1 MTKIVIAFTT
11 FLILINLF
19 LSILGGNKSS
29 IIDSSS
35 TVNDSQVLGI
45 NNQES
50 VIEPIGTNIIQSS
63 YLNPE
68 FQDYR
73 AYILD
78 KYFESYNSPLK
89 GYGSDFIVAC
99 DKYGLSKD
107 CSVIPAIA
115 FTETRLCTQ
124 ALSAKQFNC
133 WGFGGSHENRIIFNN
148 FTESI
153 EYVTRTL
160 SKGYGN
166 SLFDP
171 EGIAAVYCGA
181 NCTTWGLSVNQQRD
195 AIERLSVSLNLP
207 SIRK

>member
-11 FLILINLF
+11 FLILVNVF

-29 IIDSSS
+29 VINS
-35 TVNDSQVLGI
+35 TPKNSDVLGI
-45 NNQES
+45 NTQES
-50 VIEPIGTNIIQSS
+50 KIDPVGTNIIQSS

-115 FTETRLCTQ
+115 YTETKLCTQ

-133 WGFGGSHENRIIFNN
+133 WGFGGSNENRLVFNN

-153 EYVTRTL
+153 DYVTRTL
-160 SKGYGN
+160 AKGYGN

-171 EGIAAVYCGA
+171 VGIASVYCGV
-181 NCTTWGLSVNQQRD
+181 NCNNWGPSVNQQRD
-195 AIERLSVSLNLP
+195 AIERLSLSLNLP